1 MDELIIREL
10 QQIPLVK
17 DNHYFIKKLLRKLF
31 PAVLNEFDIQAG
43 ATIIRVNNN
52 TEDEP
57 IFSKVER
64 ISYMPNELNS
74 EYQRASTPYN
84 TMFYGVIVQISDQ
97 KNARYAAA
105 FEVNKFLREN
115 IQGKQTITVSKWQV
129 IKPLKLFSITKDI
142 SSVQNYLANE
152 FSKEV
157 DKNCKEDYMISAI
170 MSEIIVEQEGY
181 DGVIYPSVQTHGSI
195 KTLTNETINPLCLAL
210 SPRLIDEGKIKPVL
224 ASQHK
229 VIVDENG
236 KAKLFKAFNCCEIQ
250 EGQKELTFSAFI

>member
-1 MDELIIREL
+1 MGELIISVLRKT
-10 QQIPLVK
+10 PLIK
-17 DNHYFIKKLLRKLF
+17 DNHSLIKNQLAKFF
-31 PAVLNEFDIQAG
+31 PSVINVCDIHVG

-52 TEDEP
+52 TDDEP

-64 ISYMPNELNS
+64 ISYMPNKLNY
-74 EYQRASTPYN
+74 EYQRASSPYN
-84 TMFYGVIVQISDQ
+84 TMFYGVLAHDFIL
-97 KNARYAAA
+97 KNAISAAA
-105 FEVNKFLREN
+105 LEVNKFLREN
-115 IQGKQTITVSKWQV
+115 IQGKQIITVSKWEV
-129 IKPLKLFSITKDI
+129 IKPLKLFSITKNI
-142 SSVQNYLANE
+142 SSVQNYLAYE

-181 DGVIYPSVQTHGSI
+181 DGVIYPSVQTNGSI

-250 EGQKELTFSAFI
+250 EGQKELIFSAFI

>member
-1 MDELIIREL
+1 MDELIISEL
-10 QQIPLVK
+10 QKIPLIK
-17 DNHYFIKKLLRKLF
+17 DNHSLIKDQLAKLF
-31 PAVLNEFDIQAG
+31 PSVINVCDIHVG
-43 ATIIRVNNN
+43 ATIFRVNNN
-52 TEDEP
+52 TVDEP

-64 ISYMPNELNS
+64 ISYMPNELNC

-84 TMFYGVIVQISDQ
+84 SMLYGIMVLNLDQ

-129 IKPLKLFSITKDI
+129 IKPLKLFSITEDI
-142 SSVQNYLANE
+142 SSVQNYLAYE

-157 DKNCKEDYMISAI
+157 DKNRKEDYMISAI

-181 DGVIYPSVQTHGSI
+181 DGVIYPSVQTRGTMN
-195 KTLTNETINPLCLAL
+195 TLTVETINPLCLAL
-210 SPRLIDEGKIKPVL
+210 SPRVINEGKVNPII
-224 ASQHK
+224 ASQHN

-236 KAKLFKAFNCCEIQ
+236 KAHLSKAFNSCVIK
-250 EGQKELTFSAFI
+250 EGQTELLFTSL